1 MQCEHPADLG
11 NLSVHAYAA
20 SHHCQTVL
28 IAVVVCLHGC
38 CRQQQKLKLT
48 EQSRHIDE
56 SEIAHLSEL
65 AELRERVMELQ
76 TKDSHTPDELAE
88 LDMLRNRVL
97 GFQAST
103 PGLPIPP
110 AAFMQD
116 SSTCA
121 TTFAKQ
127 LPLLTS

>member
-1 MQCEHPADLG
+1 LLAWLLQ
-11 NLSVHAYAA
+11 AA
-20 SHHCQTVL
+20 
-28 IAVVVCLHGC
+28 AEAEAHGAK
-38 CRQQQKLKLT
+38 QAHQQKM
-48 EQSRHIDE
+48 DE

-65 AELRERVMELQ
+65 AELR
-76 TKDSHTPDELAE
+76 DSHTPDELAE

>member
-1 MQCEHPADLG
+1 M
-11 NLSVHAYAA
+11 
-20 SHHCQTVL
+20 
-28 IAVVVCLHGC
+28 
-38 CRQQQKLKLT
+38 
-48 EQSRHIDE
+48 DE

-103 PGLPIPP
+103 PGLPIAP
-110 AAFMQD
+110 AAPPPVVLPPLP
-116 SSTCA
+116 SSCHC
-121 TTFAKQ
+121 
-127 LPLLTS
+127 

>member
-1 MQCEHPADLG
+1 M
-11 NLSVHAYAA
+11 
-20 SHHCQTVL
+20 
-28 IAVVVCLHGC
+28 
-38 CRQQQKLKLT
+38 
-48 EQSRHIDE
+48 DE

-103 PGLPIPP
+103 PGLPIAP
-110 AAFMQD
+110 AAPMQD
-116 SSTCA
+116 SSSCA
-121 TTFAKQ
+121 TAFAKQ
-127 LPLLTS
+127 LPLLTSCDQRDSWASD

>member
-1 MQCEHPADLG
+1 M
-11 NLSVHAYAA
+11 
-20 SHHCQTVL
+20 
-28 IAVVVCLHGC
+28 
-38 CRQQQKLKLT
+38 
-48 EQSRHIDE
+48 DE

-103 PGLPIPP
+103 PGLPIAP

>member
-1 MQCEHPADLG
+1 MLAWLLQAAAEAEADG
-11 NLSVHAYAA
+11 AKQAH
-20 SHHCQTVL
+20 
-28 IAVVVCLHGC
+28 
-38 CRQQQKLKLT
+38 QQKM
-48 EQSRHIDE
+48 DE

-103 PGLPIPP
+103 PGLPIAP
-110 AAFMQD
+110 AALMQD
-116 SSTCA
+116 SSSCA
-121 TTFAKQ
+121 TAFANQ
-127 LPLLTS
+127 LPLLTSCDQRDRWASD